1 MSDVTD
7 KIKGMDLDDPSL
19 RKAATGKL
27 AHAFKLAKALR
38 SDMDEWWA
46 TSPVSLA
53 QELHA
58 DDKTIDLVMHTSP
71 MPPVEDWY
79 NRMSD
84 VLQNFRNA
92 LNRLTNSIGYK
103 FTKPAKPGDGNFPIH
118 NAEIGWQNWLKQHPE
133 FPADIADRFRAFEP
147 FVSGR
152 PFLLALRD
160 SNNLEKHD
168 VGFAVSVM
176 LTDFKMGGTF
186 TVEGLWNDDRLGDKL
201 NLIAGESLD
210 IVSERQVLGT
220 IEMPTRV
227 LEIGPDTEDAESGFA
242 FTPMMRFDAEEI
254 PFFAAIDLIGREV
267 TWAIAHITGLVTDAV
282 NPPAHFD
289 L

>member
-1 MSDVTD
+1 
-7 KIKGMDLDDPSL
+7 MDLDDPAL
-19 RKAATGKL
+19 RRAATGKL
-27 AHAFKLAKALR
+27 AHAFSLAKTLR
-38 SDMDEWWA
+38 TDMDAWWA
-46 TSPVSLA
+46 TGPVLLV
-53 QELHA
+53 QELRA
-58 DDKTIDLVMHTSP
+58 DGKTVDIVMRTAP
-71 MPPVEDWY
+71 MHPAEDWY
-79 NRMSD
+79 NRMGD

-92 LNRLTNSIGYK
+92 LNRLTNSVGYE

-118 NAEIGWQNWLKQHPE
+118 NAEIGWQNWLRQHPV

-147 FVSGR
+147 FASGR

-168 VGFAVSVM
+168 VGFTVSVM
-176 LTDFKMGGTF
+176 LTDLKMGGTF
-186 TVEGLWNDDRLGDKL
+186 EVEGQWNDDRLDDQL
-201 NLIAGESLD
+201 NLIAGETLD

-227 LEIGPDTEDAESGFA
+227 LEVGPGAENDESAFA
-242 FTPMMRFDAEEI
+242 FTPMIRFDAEEI

-267 TWAIAHITGLVTDAV
+267 TWAIAYLTGLVTDAV
-282 NPPAHFD
+282 DPPAHFD

>member
-1 MSDVTD
+1 
-7 KIKGMDLDDPSL
+7 MDLDDPAL

-27 AHAFKLAKALR
+27 THAFSLAKKLR
-38 SDMDEWWA
+38 TDMDAWWA
-46 TSPVSLA
+46 TGPVSLV
-53 QELHA
+53 QELRA
-58 DDKTIDLVMHTSP
+58 DGKTVDIVMRTTP
-71 MPPVEDWY
+71 MPPEEDWY
-79 NRMSD
+79 NRMGD

-92 LNRLTNSIGYK
+92 LNRLTNSVGYE

-118 NAEIGWQNWLKQHPE
+118 NAEIGWQNWLRQHPE
-133 FPADIADRFRAFEP
+133 FPADITDRFRAFEP

-168 VGFAVSVM
+168 VGFTVSVM
-176 LTDFKMGGTF
+176 LTDLKIGGTF
-186 TVEGLWNDDRLGDKL
+186 KVEGQWNGDHLGDQL
-201 NLIAGESLD
+201 NLIAGETLD

-227 LEIGPDTEDAESGFA
+227 LEVGPGAENDESGFA
-242 FTPMMRFDAEEI
+242 FTPMIRFDAEEI

-267 TWAIAHITGLVTDAV
+267 TWAIAYLTGLVTDAV
-282 NPPAHFD
+282 NAPAHFD